1 MACSWVSGFSS
12 TRGILGHRATR
23 PNRASSA
30 GNRVSPARIAK
41 TTPMAVAGPTPRLEV
56 RAENSKH
63 NRPAMTVVPDASTA
77 GTVPFQA
84 IRVAVQR
91 DGVWCRA
98 SRNRAV

>member
-1 MACSWVSGFSS
+1 MACSWASGCSS

-23 PNRASSA
+23 PKIASSA
-30 GNRVSPARIAK
+30 GSRVSPARIAN

-56 RAENSKH
+56 SSENSRH
-63 NRPAMTVVPDASTA
+63 SRPAITVVPEASTA
-77 GTVPFQA
+77 GTVPFHA

-91 DGVWCRA
+91 DGVVCSA